1 MPKTRTKF
9 VCQQCESQ
17 YPTSYGRCPN
27 CGAWNSMVETVEAV
41 ASAPAAP
48 MARPRTAPQA
58 LAAVDIATWGRLST
72 GGAEF
77 DRVLGGGLVPGSLVL
92 LGGDPGIGKSTLLAQ
107 VCIAM
112 AGTVGSRQNAV
123 GSSRSKTAEKAPRVG
138 AEGVD
143 NSAAQAASSAY
154 CLLPTAYS
162 QVLYVTGEESSEQVK
177 LRADRLGAIPAGLFV
192 MPEVDLGTI
201 MTTIETMMPAL
212 AVIDSIQTMVLD
224 DLSSSAGSV
233 SQVRECAA
241 RLMHLAKRTHV
252 PIVIV
257 GHVTKEGTI
266 AGPRVLEHI
275 VDTVLYLEGERFHA
289 YRLLRAVKNRF
300 GSTNE
305 VGVFEMGEDGLREV
319 PNPSAAFLSERG
331 EAAPGSAVTVT
342 VEGTRPLLVE
352 IQALVSQSS
361 FTMPRRT
368 STGFDLNRLYL
379 LLAVLQK
386 RVGLPLGNQDVY
398 CNVVGGLKIGEPA
411 ADLAV
416 ALATVSAFS
425 DVAIPADVAAFGE
438 VGLAGELR
446 SVSAARTR
454 LNEAAKLG
462 FSRVLL
468 PASSARALRKD
479 APVELLGA
487 ATLAEAIRHALPR

>member
-41 ASAPAAP
+41 ASPPAAP
-48 MARPRTAPQA
+48 TARPRTAPQA

-72 GGAEF
+72 GGAEL

-107 VCIAM
+107 VCMAM
-112 AGTVGSRQNAV
+112 
-123 GSSRSKTAEKAPRVG
+123 
-138 AEGVD
+138 
-143 NSAAQAASSAY
+143 AQAAGGRRPA
-154 CLLPTAYS
+154 TD

-192 MPEVDLGTI
+192 MPEVDLTTI

-212 AVIDSIQTMVLD
+212 AVIDSIQTVVLD

-319 PNPSAAFLSERG
+319 ANPSAAFLSERG

-416 ALATVSAFS
+416 ALAAVSAFS
-425 DVAIPADVAAFGE
+425 DVAIPSDVAAFGE

>member
-9 VCQQCESQ
+9 VCQQCESH

-27 CGAWNSMVETVEAV
+27 CGSWNSMVETVEAV
-41 ASAPAAP
+41 AGPPAAP
-48 MARPRTAPQA
+48 TARPRTAPRA

-72 GGAEF
+72 GGAEL

-107 VCIAM
+107 VCMAM
-112 AGTVGSRQNAV
+112 ASKVGSRQA
-123 GSSRSKTAEKAPRVG
+123 AAPAAPAPG
-138 AEGVD
+138 ANGVD
-143 NSAAQAASSAY
+143 DVSTRRVSSANR
-154 CLLPTAYS
+154 LLPTADS

-192 MPEVDLGTI
+192 MPEVDLTTI
-201 MTTIETMMPAL
+201 MTTIETMMPAM
-212 AVIDSIQTMVLD
+212 AVIDSIQTVVLD
-224 DLSSSAGSV
+224 DLSSGAGSV

-305 VGVFEMGEDGLREV
+305 VGVFEMGEDGLRDV
-319 PNPSAAFLSERG
+319 ANPSAAFLSERG

-416 ALATVSAFS
+416 ALAAVSAFS
-425 DVAIPADVAAFGE
+425 DVAIPSDVAAFGE

-468 PASSARALRKD
+468 PASSAPALRKD
-479 APVELLGA
+479 APVEVLGA
-487 ATLAEAIRHALPR
+487 ATLAEAIRYALPR

>member
-1 MPKTRTKF
+1 MPKQRTKF

-17 YPTSYGRCPN
+17 YPTSYGRCPS
-27 CGAWNSMVETVEAV
+27 CGAWNSMVEVVEQPEPIA
-41 ASAPAAP
+41 APALG
-48 MARPRTAPQA
+48 RGRGGVGPRA
-58 LAAVDIATWGRLST
+58 LAAVDTSTWGRLPT

-107 VCIAM
+107 VCMTM
-112 AGTVGSRQNAV
+112 A
-123 GSSRSKTAEKAPRVG
+123 AERP
-138 AEGVD
+138 
-143 NSAAQAASSAY
+143 
-154 CLLPTAYS
+154 
-162 QVLYVTGEESSEQVK
+162 VLYVTGEESSEQVK
-177 LRADRLGAIPAGLFV
+177 LRADRLGAIPPGLFV
-192 MPEVDLGTI
+192 MPETELSTI
-201 MTTIETMMPAL
+201 MGAIESTMPAM
-212 AVIDSIQTMVLD
+212 AVVDSIQTMQID

-241 RLMHLAKRTHV
+241 RLMHLAKRIHV
-252 PIVIV
+252 PIFIV

-289 YRLLRAVKNRF
+289 FRLLRSVKNRY

-305 VGVFEMGEDGLREV
+305 VGVFEMGDDGLREV
-319 PNPSAAFLSERG
+319 ANPSAAFLSERG
-331 EAAPGSAVTVT
+331 AAAPGSTVTVT

-352 IQALVSQSS
+352 IQALVSQTG

-386 RVGLPLGNQDVY
+386 RVGLPMGNQDVY

-416 ALATVSAFS
+416 AISVVSAFS
-425 DVAIPADVAAFGE
+425 DIAIPNDLAVFGE

-446 SVSAARTR
+446 SVSGVRARVS
-454 LNEAAKLG
+454 EAAKLG
-462 FSRVLL
+462 FSRALV

-479 APVELLGA
+479 APLELLGA
-487 ATLAEAIRHALPR
+487 ATLAEALRHVMPQRD

>member
-27 CGAWNSMVETVEAV
+27 CGSWNSMVETVEAV
-41 ASAPAAP
+41 ASPPAAP
-48 MARPRTAPQA
+48 TARPRTAPQA
-58 LAAVDIATWGRLST
+58 LAAVDIATWGRMST
-72 GGAEF
+72 GGAEL

-107 VCIAM
+107 VCMAM
-112 AGTVGSRQNAV
+112 ARGVGSRETRV
-123 GSSRSKTAEKAPRVG
+123 RSTP
-138 AEGVD
+138 
-143 NSAAQAASSAY
+143 
-154 CLLPTAYS
+154 LLPTPTS
-162 QVLYVTGEESSEQVK
+162 NSDSNVLYVTGEESSEQVK

-212 AVIDSIQTMVLD
+212 AVIDSIQTVVLD

-257 GHVTKEGTI
+257 GHVTKEGTL

-319 PNPSAAFLSERG
+319 ANPSAAFLAERG

-416 ALATVSAFS
+416 ALAAVSAFS

-462 FSRVLL
+462 FSRVIL

>member
-27 CGAWNSMVETVEAV
+27 CGSWNSMVETVEAM
-41 ASAPAAP
+41 ASPPTAPTT
-48 MARPRTAPQA
+48 RPRTAPQA

-72 GGAEF
+72 GGAEL

-107 VCIAM
+107 VCMAM
-112 AGTVGSRQNAV
+112 
-123 GSSRSKTAEKAPRVG
+123 
-138 AEGVD
+138 
-143 NSAAQAASSAY
+143 AQAAGGRRQA
-154 CLLPTAYS
+154 TD

-192 MPEVDLGTI
+192 MPEVDLTTI

-212 AVIDSIQTMVLD
+212 AVIDSIQTVVLD

-319 PNPSAAFLSERG
+319 ANPSAAFLSERG

-416 ALATVSAFS
+416 ALAAVSAFS
-425 DVAIPADVAAFGE
+425 DVAIPSDVAAFGE

>member
-27 CGAWNSMVETVEAV
+27 CGSWNSMVETVEAM
-41 ASAPAAP
+41 ASPPTAPTT
-48 MARPRTAPQA
+48 RPRTAPRA

-72 GGAEF
+72 GGAEL

-92 LGGDPGIGKSTLLAQ
+92 LGGDPGIGKSTLLGQ
-107 VCIAM
+107 VCMAM
-112 AGTVGSRQNAV
+112 AANA
-123 GSSRSKTAEKAPRVG
+123 
-138 AEGVD
+138 
-143 NSAAQAASSAY
+143 
-154 CLLPTAYS
+154 

-177 LRADRLGAIPAGLFV
+177 LRTDRLGAIPAGLFV
-192 MPEVDLGTI
+192 MPQVDLGTI

-212 AVIDSIQTMVLD
+212 AVIDSIQTVVLD
-224 DLSSSAGSV
+224 DLSSGAGSV

-252 PIVIV
+252 PIIIV

-319 PNPSAAFLSERG
+319 ANPSAAFLSERG

-416 ALATVSAFS
+416 ALAAVSAFS
-425 DVAIPADVAAFGE
+425 DVAIPSDVAAFGE

-454 LNEAAKLG
+454 LGEAAKLG

-468 PASSARALRKD
+468 PASNARALRKD

-487 ATLAEAIRHALPR
+487 ATLTEAIRHALPR

>member
-1 MPKTRTKF
+1 MAKQRTKF

-27 CGAWNSMVETVEAV
+27 CGAWNSMVEVVEAPP
-41 ASAPAAP
+41 AAAPAA
-48 MARPRTAPQA
+48 MRGRGGAAPRA
-58 LAAVDIATWGRLST
+58 LAAVETTNWLRLST
-72 GGAEF
+72 GIAEF
-77 DRVLGGGLVPGSLVL
+77 DRVLGSGLVPGSLVL

-107 VCIAM
+107 VCMGM
-112 AGTVGSRQNAV
+112 ADER
-123 GSSRSKTAEKAPRVG
+123 R
-138 AEGVD
+138 
-143 NSAAQAASSAY
+143 
-154 CLLPTAYS
+154 
-162 QVLYVTGEESSEQVK
+162 VLYVTGEESSEQIK
-177 LRADRLGAIPAGLFV
+177 LRAERLGPIPPGLFV
-192 MPEVDLGTI
+192 LPEVELATI
-201 MTTIETMMPAL
+201 MGSIETTLPEL
-212 AVIDSIQTMVLD
+212 VVIDSIQTMQLD

-233 SQVRECAA
+233 SQVRECAT

-252 PIVIV
+252 PIFIV

-289 YRLLRAVKNRF
+289 YRLLRSVKNRF

-305 VGVFEMGEDGLREV
+305 VGVFEMGETGLREV
-319 PNPSAAFLSERG
+319 LNPSEAFLSERG
-331 EAAPGSAVTVT
+331 EAAPGSVVTVT

-352 IQALVSQSS
+352 IQALVSPTG
-361 FTMPRRT
+361 FAMPRRT
-368 STGFDLNRLYL
+368 STGFDVNRLYL

-416 ALATVSAFS
+416 ALSVVSAFS
-425 DVAIPADVAAFGE
+425 DVPIAIDIAAFGE

-446 SVSAARTR
+446 SVGSAQAR
-454 LNEAAKLG
+454 LNEAARLG
-462 FSRVLL
+462 FSRAVV
-468 PASSARALRKD
+468 PATIARMLGKD
-479 APVELLGA
+479 APIPVLGA
-487 ATLAEAIRHALPR
+487 ATLTEALRHVMPQK

>member
-27 CGAWNSMVETVEAV
+27 CGSWNSMVETVEAV
-41 ASAPAAP
+41 ASPPAAP
-48 MARPRTAPQA
+48 TARPRTAPQA
-58 LAAVDIATWGRLST
+58 LAAVDLSTWGRLST
-72 GGAEF
+72 GGAEL

-107 VCIAM
+107 VCMAM
-112 AGTVGSRQNAV
+112 
-123 GSSRSKTAEKAPRVG
+123 
-138 AEGVD
+138 
-143 NSAAQAASSAY
+143 AQAAGGPPRA
-154 CLLPTAYS
+154 PAEGPRAAARHGAGRPATD

-212 AVIDSIQTMVLD
+212 AVIDSIQTVVLD
-224 DLSSSAGSV
+224 DLSSGAGSV

-319 PNPSAAFLSERG
+319 ANPSAAFLSERG

-416 ALATVSAFS
+416 ALAAVSAFS
-425 DVAIPADVAAFGE
+425 DVAIPSDVAAFGE

>member
-27 CGAWNSMVETVEAV
+27 CGSWNSMVETVEAV
-41 ASAPAAP
+41 ASPPAAP
-48 MARPRTAPQA
+48 TARPRTAPQA

-72 GGAEF
+72 GGAEL

-107 VCIAM
+107 VCM
-112 AGTVGSRQNAV
+112 ALAGGAGSRETGV
-123 GSSRSKTAEKAPRVG
+123 RSTAR
-138 AEGVD
+138 
-143 NSAAQAASSAY
+143 
-154 CLLPTAYS
+154 LPTPTS
-162 QVLYVTGEESSEQVK
+162 NSDSKVLYVTGEESSEQVK

-192 MPEVDLGTI
+192 MPEVDLTTI

-212 AVIDSIQTMVLD
+212 AVIDSIQTVVLD
-224 DLSSSAGSV
+224 DLSSGAGSV

-252 PIVIV
+252 PIVIG

-275 VDTVLYLEGERFHA
+275 VDTVLYLEGEHFHA

-319 PNPSAAFLSERG
+319 ANPSAAFLSERG
-331 EAAPGSAVTVT
+331 EAAPGSAVTVP

-416 ALATVSAFS
+416 ALAAVSAFS
-425 DVAIPADVAAFGE
+425 DVAIPSDVAAFGE

>member
-9 VCQQCESQ
+9 VCQQCASQ

-27 CGAWNSMVETVEAV
+27 CGSWNSMVETVEAV
-41 ASAPAAP
+41 ASPPAAP
-48 MARPRTAPQA
+48 TARPRTAPQA

-72 GGAEF
+72 GGPEL

-107 VCIAM
+107 VCMAM
-112 AGTVGSRQNAV
+112 
-123 GSSRSKTAEKAPRVG
+123 
-138 AEGVD
+138 
-143 NSAAQAASSAY
+143 AQAAGGRRQATDQATGARRQAIGGRGGDGADHSVTRAIASDNR
-154 CLLPTAYS
+154 LPPTDNA

-177 LRADRLGAIPAGLFV
+177 LRADRLGAIPTGLFV
-192 MPEVDLGTI
+192 MREVDLTTI

-212 AVIDSIQTMVLD
+212 AVIDSIQTVVLD
-224 DLSSSAGSV
+224 DLSSGAGSV

-289 YRLLRAVKNRF
+289 YRLLRSVKHRF

-319 PNPSAAFLSERG
+319 ANPSAAFLSERG
-331 EAAPGSAVTVT
+331 EAAPGS
-342 VEGTRPLLVE
+342 
-352 IQALVSQSS
+352 
-361 FTMPRRT
+361 
-368 STGFDLNRLYL
+368 
-379 LLAVLQK
+379 
-386 RVGLPLGNQDVY
+386 
-398 CNVVGGLKIGEPA
+398 
-411 ADLAV
+411 
-416 ALATVSAFS
+416 
-425 DVAIPADVAAFGE
+425 
-438 VGLAGELR
+438 
-446 SVSAARTR
+446 
-454 LNEAAKLG
+454 
-462 FSRVLL
+462 
-468 PASSARALRKD
+468 
-479 APVELLGA
+479 
-487 ATLAEAIRHALPR
+487 